1 MANASERGWLLER
14 VRELESKNATLDS
27 LVASCQARPS
37 GCKAKI
43 ESLKIELSRCASE
56 RDENNHQLKEVL
68 KLLDTVQ
75 WENDDLKKTKREFEL
90 STNQHIRLQNENEE
104 LKTRILKQPQPD
116 VVSDAQ
122 LNEKYEHLCGDIEDW
137 TDTHFGELE
146 DVMETVIAAAAEVD
160 WKGKF
165 LRYFDWGLWK
175 MLRPND
181 PSQLKF
187 LACMI
192 QRVVMHHI
200 LSRYAFGV
208 SRELVNGLM
217 MIEKQMKASARD
229 EGKKQSSVVSNCPAD
244 QYRC

>member
-56 RDENNHQLKEVL
+56 RDENDHQLKEVL

-137 TDTHFGELE
+137 TDTHLRELE
-146 DVMETVIAAAAEVD
+146 DLTDSVKAAFTKQD
-160 WKGKF
+160 WKQQF
-165 LRYFDWGLWK
+165 VQYFDPGLCEMVK
-175 MLRPND
+175 RND
-181 PSQLKF
+181 P
-187 LACMI
+187 
-192 QRVVMHHI
+192 
-200 LSRYAFGV
+200 
-208 SRELVNGLM
+208 
-217 MIEKQMKASARD
+217 
-229 EGKKQSSVVSNCPAD
+229 
-244 QYRC
+244 